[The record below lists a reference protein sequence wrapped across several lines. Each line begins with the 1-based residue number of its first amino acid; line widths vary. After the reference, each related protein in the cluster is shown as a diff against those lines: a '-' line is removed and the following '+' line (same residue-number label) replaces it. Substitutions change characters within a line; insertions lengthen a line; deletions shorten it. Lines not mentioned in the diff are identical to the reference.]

1 MLRKSIVVFLVVLL
15 SACTASPTPLP
26 TPSDAQIDTEQQ
38 AVYTALLKKLY
49 SASNY
54 VIMDT
59 TATSPAGVSD
69 TSATLGRMIQNMQ
82 GVDQATADS
91 FLARNDSAY
100 PVPPSMDLGSSYA
113 LLSQTVMRQI
123 FSQNRDGWQLFY
135 EQFPAAP
142 GITTLSRVGFNT
154 SLSQALVYVG
164 TLSHWLAGAGYY
176 VLLKKVNGT
185 WIVDQQ
191 VMSWV
196 S

>member
-1 MLRKSIVVFLVVLL
+1 MFKKVIIVLL
-15 SACTASPTPLP
+15 AILLPACTASPTPLP
-26 TPSDAQIDTEQQ
+26 TPSEAQIDIEQQ

-82 GVDQATADS
+82 AVDQATTDS

-100 PVPPSMDLGSSYA
+100 PVPPSMDLGSPYA
-113 LLSQTVMRQI
+113 LLSQAVMRQI

-135 EQFPAAP
+135 EQFPDAP
-142 GITTLSRVGFNT
+142 GITTLSRVGFNA
-154 SLSQALVYVG
+154 SLDQALVYVG